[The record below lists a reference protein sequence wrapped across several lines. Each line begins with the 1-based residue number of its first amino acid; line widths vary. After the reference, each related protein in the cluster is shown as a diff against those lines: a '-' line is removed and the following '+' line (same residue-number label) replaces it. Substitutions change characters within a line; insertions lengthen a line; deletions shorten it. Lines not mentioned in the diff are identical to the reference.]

1 MSSWVWVIICILVGG
16 VGCHIILTKSDRTII
31 YELDESS
38 YKPTPIPL
46 TSVAQVDFR
55 AMKIKQFYLTYI
67 LRNRQHFQQPQ
78 LLKIW
83 LWQLSHHKTISKFL
97 FFLDSWRGSS
107 PSPAS
112 LSPFSFQGMLSM
124 DFIQYPK
131 CQMWIDSM
139 TSERM
144 SPTPDLIKGQLTSL
158 TCQENIMIITRGI
171 RPGLPMNITTL
182 TGQFLS
188 HWSNQALLQDLSE
201 GTHTLGI
208 SPMILGRYIIKK
220 DSFFKN

>member
-1 MSSWVWVIICILVGG
+1 MLIATPNVKIVTSLPLIIWVMVLWSGMGQNSWHIWDIFLVSVVLVTNMSSWVWVIICILVGG

-31 YELDESS
+31 YEPDESS

-46 TSVAQVDFR
+46 TSAVQVDFR
-55 AMKIKQFYLTYI
+55 AMKAEQFLTEHI

-131 CQMWIDSM
+131 CQMWIDTM
-139 TSERM
+139 TSVPERM
-144 SPTPDLIKGQLTSL
+144 
-158 TCQENIMIITRGI
+158 
-171 RPGLPMNITTL
+171 
-182 TGQFLS
+182 
-188 HWSNQALLQDLSE
+188 
-201 GTHTLGI
+201 
-208 SPMILGRYIIKK
+208 
-220 DSFFKN
+220 

>member
-1 MSSWVWVIICILVGG
+1 MPYHLDQEWQNDHLWARWIKLQTHTDPTYFSSSGRFSCN
-16 VGCHIILTKSDRTII
+16 
-31 YELDESS
+31 EN
-38 YKPTPIPL
+38 
-46 TSVAQVDFR
+46 
-55 AMKIKQFYLTYI
+55 YLTEQI

-144 SPTPDLIKGQLTSL
+144 SPTPDLIRGQLTSL

-201 GTHTLGI
+201 GTPTHTLGI

-220 DSFFKN
+220 DSIFKNECFQRFVYY